1 MGLQGTLVGDFSKS
15 PWWPCPPAPREF
27 KLIRGKDMSCT
38 SLLQAGVDKTNV
50 RSFTRLHRLSL
61 STKEKLQRPKMK
73 NPPELLDSCD
83 FSPTLQS
90 SRAVFLIN
98 LQTSLNLSLTM
109 MDYYWTLEV
118 KLNRKPGWGQILN
131 LLACQYIWG
140 EKQLGGTWYF
150 MRKSFLLKGVS
161 KKFRTLDEMKEIL
174 FKIRTLRHIL
184 CKNFD
189 K

>member
-73 NPPELLDSCD
+73 NPPELLDSRD

-140 EKQLGGTWYF
+140 EKQLGGTWYLAKGF
-150 MRKSFLLKGVS
+150 AWAIPAGSSAPIQLLLTAWWS
-161 KKFRTLDEMKEIL
+161 IL
-174 FKIRTLRHIL
+174 F
-184 CKNFD
+184 
-189 K
+189 